1 MNKRLLIKSIYIACF
16 GRGNPLWLPIHVAPS
31 RAGTGACPYMSAAFL
46 AFVFLIFSVSSS
58 FAASPRTMVFSPVE
72 FHPPKAERAVLE
84 NGMVLYLLED
94 HELPLVQINAM
105 IRTGSVYEPAD
116 KIGLA
121 GLTGAVMRTGGTA
134 SMSGD
139 ALDEE
144 LEFMA
149 AELGSSIGPDAGIA
163 SLDIL
168 AKDLD
173 RGLTLF
179 ADMLMHPAFPQD
191 KLDLAKQQALESIR
205 RRNDNPAGIASRQF
219 RKRVYGEDHPLA
231 RESTV
236 ETIGR
241 ITRAD
246 LVAFHSRDYHPDAVI
261 LSLSG
266 DFEKKEMI
274 EKIRRAFAGWPEGRI
289 DRPSLPPVPDAF
301 KPSVN
306 LVEKD
311 ISQTHLRIGHLGIRQ
326 DDPDYFAVSL
336 LNDILGGGGF
346 RSRLFKTVRTEGGL
360 AYSVGSTF
368 TPGNL
373 EPGMFVAYG
382 ETKAGSTYQA
392 ISAIE
397 REIQRIRTAPVK
409 EEELRLAKDSFLNS
423 FVFSFSDPA
432 MIVDRQAS
440 LEYYGLPAD
449 FLERFRDSV
458 VHVTRQEILDVA
470 QKHLQPDGLIVLAVG
485 RPDRFDRPLSGLGI
499 LNVIPLDPTGE
510 PVGSKRPQ

>member
-1 MNKRLLIKSIYIACF
+1 MDRGGFQTRPYGIGIATVVMV
-16 GRGNPLWLPIHVAPS
+16 LWPAIASLA
-31 RAGTGACPYMSAAFL
+31 AG
-46 AFVFLIFSVSSS
+46 
-58 FAASPRTMVFSPVE
+58 PRTMVFSPVE
-72 FHPPKAERAVLE
+72 FHPPKAERVALE

-94 HELPLVQINAM
+94 HELPRVQIGAM

-139 ALDEE
+139 ALDDE

-168 AKDLD
+168 TKDLD

-179 ADMLMHPAFPQD
+179 AEMLMHPAFAQD
-191 KLDLAKQQALESIR
+191 KLDLAKQQALEAIR

-241 ITRAD
+241 ITRDD
-246 LVAFHSRDYHPDAVI
+246 LVAFHARDYHPDAVI

-266 DFEKKEMI
+266 DFEKNEMI
-274 EKIRRAFAGWPEGRI
+274 EKIRQAFAGWPQGRS
-289 DRPSLPPVPDAF
+289 DRPPLPPVPDAF

-392 ISAIE
+392 ILAIE

-423 FVFSFSDPA
+423 FVFSFSNPA

-449 FLERFRDSV
+449 FLERFRDGV

-499 LNVIPLDPTGE
+499 LNVIPPEPTGE
-510 PVGSKRPQ
+510 PVGAKRLQ

>member
-1 MNKRLLIKSIYIACF
+1 
-16 GRGNPLWLPIHVAPS
+16 
-31 RAGTGACPYMSAAFL
+31 
-46 AFVFLIFSVSSS
+46 
-58 FAASPRTMVFSPVE
+58 MVFPPVE
-72 FHPPKAERAVLE
+72 FHPPKAERVVLE

-94 HELPLVQINAM
+94 HELPRVQIQAM
-105 IRTGSVYEPAD
+105 IRTGGVYEPAD

-121 GLTGAVMRTGGTA
+121 GLTGMVMRTGGTA

-149 AELGSSIGPDAGIA
+149 AELSSSIGSDAGFA

-173 RGLTLF
+173 RGLALF
-179 ADMLMHPAFPQD
+179 ADMLMHSAFPQD
-191 KLDLAKQQALESIR
+191 KLDLAKQQVLESIR
-205 RRNDNPAGIASRQF
+205 RRNDDPAGIASRQF
-219 RKRVYGEDHPLA
+219 RKRIYGEDHPLA

-236 ETIGR
+236 KTIGR
-241 ITRAD
+241 ITRDD
-246 LVAFHSRDYHPDAVI
+246 LVAFHAHDYHPNAVL

-274 EKIRRAFAGWPEGRI
+274 EKIQRAFVGWSPGRI
-289 DRPSLPPVPDAF
+289 DRPSLPPVRDAL

-346 RSRLFKTVRTEGGL
+346 RSRLFKKVRTEGGM

-373 EPGMFVAYG
+373 ERGLFVAYG

-397 REIQRIRTAPVK
+397 REIERIRTEPVT

-423 FVFSFSDPA
+423 FVFSFSNPA
-432 MIVDRQAS
+432 MIADRQSS
-440 LEYYGLPAD
+440 LEYYGLPPD
-449 FLERFRDSV
+449 FLERFRDGV
-458 VHVTRQEILDVA
+458 IRVTREEILNVA
-470 QKHLQPDGLIVLAVG
+470 QKHLRPDALIVLAVG
-485 RPDRFDRPLSGLGI
+485 RPDRFDRPLSGLGV
-499 LNVIPLDPTGE
+499 LNVIPLEPIRE
-510 PVGSKRPQ
+510 PVGGKMPQ